1 MKLIDFS
8 SSLQYAFFFLEIR
21 SGRRF
26 SYRWFFLLKLKVRY
40 LILRLHAFSIR
51 TTNFMVMSIW
61 VVTYRS
67 LFFEVVTFLI
77 HPLLLQRRRRRLP
90 YDLPSSTVRD
100 FTISVYFSVMWLISN
115 LFFEVVTYFFESSIF
130 AIWLFL
136 YEMKNI
142 ANWLNLYGMKNNEQH
157 NIVRV

>member
-1 MKLIDFS
+1 MLYEADRFFIFS
-8 SSLQYAFFFLEIR
+8 TVCVLFSRNTKWSSFFIPMIL
-21 SGRRF
+21 
-26 SYRWFFLLKLKVRY
+26 LLKLKVRY

-142 ANWLNLYGMKNNEQH
+142 ANWLNLYGMK
-157 NIVRV
+157 